1 MRGGPKS
8 GEHGSVIRAFDH
20 QDFNAARL
28 VEAKA
33 GRTVSVCLPAHNES
47 STVAAIVRIIREQL
61 VERHALVDELL
72 VIDDHS
78 SDDTASVATAAGAQV
93 VSAADVLTSYPNGP
107 GKGRALWKSVHAS
120 TGDIVMWCD
129 ADVTNFS
136 TAFVV
141 GVLGPLLTAP
151 DVSYAKGYYR
161 RPLGTGGEGGG
172 RVTELVAR
180 PLLSLLYPELTDLV
194 QPLSGEYGG
203 YRDVL
208 ERVPFPVGYGVEI
221 GLLIDLSRR
230 FGIESLAQVD
240 LGVRRHRNRPLNQ
253 LGPQAMTIMQIALRR
268 RSVEIVP
275 VGADL
280 IRPDTD
286 PLAVSAAEMPPLIDV
301 PEYRERHHRKRS

>member
-1 MRGGPKS
+1 MRGGPLS
-8 GEHGSVIRAFDH
+8 GEHGAVIRAFDH
-20 QDFNAARL
+20 QDFTAARL

-33 GRTVSVCLPAHNES
+33 GRTVSVCLPAHNEAA
-47 STVAAIVRIIREQL
+47 TVGTIVHIIREQL
-61 VERHALVDELL
+61 IERHALVDELL

-78 SDDTASVATAAGAQV
+78 TDGTADVAAAAGALV
-93 VSAADVLTSYPNGP
+93 VRAGDVLVDHPNGP

-120 TGDIVMWCD
+120 TGDIVVWCD

-161 RPLGTGGEGGG
+161 RPLGVGGEGGG

-203 YRDVL
+203 YRRVL
-208 ERVPFPVGYGVEI
+208 ERVSFPVGYGVEI

-240 LGVRRHRNRPLNQ
+240 LGVRRHRNRPLSQ

-268 RSVEIVP
+268 HSVGIVP
-275 VGADL
+275 VEADL
-280 IRPDTD
+280 IRPDTE
-286 PLAVSAAEMPPLIDV
+286 PLAVSAAEMPPLLEV
-301 PEYRERHHRKRS
+301 PEYLELHHRKRS

>member
-1 MRGGPKS
+1 VGLCRVSMAP
-8 GEHGSVIRAFDH
+8 VIRAFDH
-20 QDFNAARL
+20 QDFTAARL

-33 GRTVSVCLPAHNES
+33 GRTVSVCLPAHNEAD
-47 STVAAIVRIIREQL
+47 TVGTIVRIIREQL
-61 VERHALVDELL
+61 IERHALVDELL

-78 SDDTASVATAAGAQV
+78 TDGTADVAVAAGARV
-93 VSAADVLTSYPNGP
+93 VSAGGVLVDHPNGP

-120 TGDIVMWCD
+120 TGDIVIWCD

-161 RPLGTGGEGGG
+161 RPLGVGGEGGG

-203 YRDVL
+203 YRRVL
-208 ERVPFPVGYGVEI
+208 ERVSFPVGYGVEI

-240 LGVRRHRNRPLNQ
+240 LGVRRHRNRPLSQ

-268 RSVEIVP
+268 HSVDILP
-275 VGADL
+275 VEAHL
-280 IRPDTD
+280 IRPDTE
-286 PLAVSAAEMPPLIDV
+286 PLAVSAAELPPLLDV
-301 PEYRERHHRKRS
+301 PEYLELHHRKRS

>member
-1 MRGGPKS
+1 MRGGPLS
-8 GEHGSVIRAFDH
+8 GEHGAVIRAFDH
-20 QDFNAARL
+20 QDFDAARL

-78 SDDTASVATAAGAQV
+78 TDDTASVAIAAGARV
-93 VSAADVLTSYPNGP
+93 VSAADVLTDYPNGP

-161 RPLGTGGEGGG
+161 RPLGIGGEGGG

-208 ERVPFPVGYGVEI
+208 ERVSFAVGYGVEI

-240 LGVRRHRNRPLNQ
+240 LGVRRHRNRPLSQ
-253 LGPQAMTIMQIALRR
+253 LGPQAMTIMQIALLR

-275 VGADL
+275 VEAEL

-286 PLAVSAAEMPPLIDV
+286 PLAVSGAEMPPLVDV
-301 PEYRERHHRKRS
+301 AEYRERHHRKRS